1 MSIYQYQGVVTAL
14 TSISHIGE
22 TRGITSLLR
31 REKVI
36 NSAGDG
42 FEEVPIIS
50 GNSVRGRLRDLGMAH
65 MCRALGYG
73 VRENEKGEIEV
84 SGLSLPAF
92 YFLFSGGSLTKEGG
106 KALDVDAAREF
117 RNLIPLVSIFG
128 SAVGNMIMDGKLL
141 GGKFIPICSEVAHLL
156 PERFVQE
163 KQSLDAVVQRV
174 YLEPPLEALA
184 KIIAEIVYQDATTR
198 GKRVIYEHIDR
209 EYFMNLLA
217 EYDKRIRF
225 WVKNLE
231 YGNIAELFESVQ
243 PYLQDAFK
251 KQDVYEYRSKKL
263 LSIWNMIQQ
272 ESYTRKDDEKNESL
286 RQLIDPNDR
295 KLLEAK
301 NSVKRDKQKS
311 GDDVDTEIGKHQ
323 QMRYHVET
331 FAAGTRFFTEFI
343 LKDPTD
349 IEYESFMITLLEFSR
364 MPFIGGKSA
373 VGHGKIKMQF
383 DKWAEI
389 NPNLSL
395 SGTEVDKP
403 IGDRYMEHLKARG
416 SEIKS
421 ILAKIA

>member
-14 TSISHIGE
+14 TSVSHIGE

-31 REKVI
+31 REKVV
-36 NSAGDG
+36 NADGTG
-42 FEEVPIIS
+42 FEEIPIIS

-141 GGKFIPICSEVAHLL
+141 GGKFIPICIEVAHLL
-156 PERFVQE
+156 PERFFAPE
-163 KQSLDAVVQRV
+163 RDIL
-174 YLEPPLEALA
+174 
-184 KIIAEIVYQDATTR
+184 
-198 GKRVIYEHIDR
+198 
-209 EYFMNLLA
+209 
-217 EYDKRIRF
+217 
-225 WVKNLE
+225 
-231 YGNIAELFESVQ
+231 SV
-243 PYLQDAFK
+243 
-251 KQDVYEYRSKKL
+251 
-263 LSIWNMIQQ
+263 WNMIQQ

-301 NSVKRDKQKS
+301 NATKREKQKA
-311 GDDVDTEIGKHQ
+311 GDEVDTEIGKHQ

-349 IEYESFMITLLEFSR
+349 LEYESFMITLLEFSR
-364 MPFIGGKSA
+364 IPFIGGKSA

-383 DKWAEI
+383 DNWAEI

-395 SGTEVDKP
+395 TGTEVDKP
-403 IGDRYMEHLKARG
+403 LGTRYMDHLEKRG
-416 SEIKS
+416 NEIKN
-421 ILAKIA
+421 ILAKIS